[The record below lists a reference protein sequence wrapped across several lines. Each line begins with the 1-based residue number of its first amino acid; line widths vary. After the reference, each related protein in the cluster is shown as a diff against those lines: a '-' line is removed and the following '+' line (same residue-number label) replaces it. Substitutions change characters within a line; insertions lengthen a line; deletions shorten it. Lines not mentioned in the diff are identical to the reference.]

1 MQIHKVSVQI
11 DDTVRENSTLKRM
24 CENRENEIN
33 ALMASNREIERNNEI
48 QAEEN
53 KNIALNLK
61 NLKEERNRNEEECER
76 LNKVLEESISTLKH
90 LEK

>member
-1 MQIHKVSVQI
+1 MSVQI

>member
-1 MQIHKVSVQI
+1 
-11 DDTVRENSTLKRM
+11 M

>member
-1 MQIHKVSVQI
+1 
-11 DDTVRENSTLKRM
+11 
-24 CENRENEIN
+24 
-33 ALMASNREIERNNEI
+33 MASNREIERNNEI